1 MSLRDRIFA
10 VNDLQR
16 EIVQIEQWGLEVEVR
31 GMSGAARAA
40 IVQDA
45 ADNNGNI
52 NFAKLMPEIVMSC
65 TFDPETGEQVFGPED
80 KDNIMAKSGAAL
92 EKINTVA
99 MRLSG
104 FGADAIDAAGKDSS
118 STPKGGSSTI

>member
-1 MSLRDRIFA
+1 MSLRDRIIA
-10 VNDLQR
+10 VDDLQR
-16 EIVQIEQWGLEVEVR
+16 EIVKIDQWGVEVEVR

-45 ADNNGNI
+45 ADNNGNV
-52 NFAKLMPEIVMSC
+52 NFAKMMPEVVIGCV
-65 TFDPETGEQVFGPED
+65 FDPLAGEQVFDSED
-80 KDNIMAKSGAAL
+80 KESIMSKNGAAL

-118 STPKGGSSTI
+118 STQNGGSSSN

>member
-1 MSLRDRIFA
+1 MSLRDRIIA
-10 VNDLQR
+10 VDDLQR
-16 EIVQIEQWGLEVEVR
+16 EIVKIEQWGLDVEIR

-52 NFAKLMPEIVMSC
+52 NFAKMMPEVVIGCV
-65 TFDPETGEQVFGPED
+65 FDPLTGEQVFDSED
-80 KDNIMAKSGAAL
+80 KESIMSKNGAAL

-118 STPKGGSSTI
+118 STPKEGSSTI